1 MMLKP
6 TDCNF
11 MFCLP
16 LTEEQFNLD
25 KINLA
30 KHFVREH
37 LPTNKPI
44 ESKEGRLWNV
54 YDEEVVQ
61 PYLKL
66 KRQFSSYGF
75 SFNESVTFS
84 NFLELIDN
92 SHVNILFTHC
102 KTGDDEAIEFF
113 DRLVPKDEFV
123 NAIPFNYNKVI
134 DLSVC
139 KPEFTAK
146 ELKDKRRYAIVKS
159 VNNPISFMF
168 WLYFY
173 GFAFEIIYK
182 EKVEYYSNAIEQ
194 TLSKIYS
201 Q

>member
-1 MMLKP
+1 MLKP

-16 LTEEQFNLD
+16 LTKEQFNLD
-25 KINLA
+25 SENLS

-37 LPTNKPI
+37 LPINKPI
-44 ESKEGRLWNV
+44 ESKEGKLWNV
-54 YDEEVVQ
+54 YDEEVIQ

-84 NFLELIDN
+84 NFIKLIDN
-92 SHVNILFTHC
+92 SHVNILFSHC
-102 KTGDDEAIEFF
+102 KTGVDEAIELF

-123 NAIPFNYNKVI
+123 NAIPLNYNKVL

-139 KPEFTAK
+139 KPEFTAR
-146 ELKDKRRYAIVKS
+146 ELKDKRRDEIVKS
-159 VNNPISFMF
+159 VTKSISFML

-173 GFAFEIIYK
+173 GLAFEIIYK
-182 EKVEYYSNAIEQ
+182 QKAEYYSNAIDQ
-194 TLSKIYS
+194 TISKIYS
-201 Q
+201 

>member
-1 MMLKP
+1 MLKP

-25 KINLA
+25 KENLS

-37 LPTNKPI
+37 LPQNKPV
-44 ESKEGRLWNV
+44 ESKQGKLWSV
-54 YDEEVVQ
+54 YNEEVVQ

-66 KRQFSSYGF
+66 KKQFTCYGF

-84 NFLELIDN
+84 NFLKLIDN
-92 SHVNILFTHC
+92 SHVNILFSHC
-102 KTGDDEAIEFF
+102 KTGNDEAIELF
-113 DRLVPKDEFV
+113 DRLVPKDEFI
-123 NAIPFNYNKVI
+123 NGIPLHYNKVI

-139 KPEFTAK
+139 KPKFTAD
-146 ELKDKRRYAIVKS
+146 ELKVKRRDAIVKS
-159 VNNPISFMF
+159 VNKPISFML
-168 WLYFY
+168 WIYFY
-173 GFAFEIIYK
+173 GLAFEIIYK
-182 EKVEYYSNAIEQ
+182 QKAKYYSNAIEQ
-194 TLSKIYS
+194 TFSKIYS

>member
-1 MMLKP
+1 MLKP

-16 LTEEQFNLD
+16 LTKEQFNLD
-25 KINLA
+25 SENLS

-37 LPTNKPI
+37 LPINKPI
-44 ESKEGRLWNV
+44 ESKEGKLWNV
-54 YDEEVVQ
+54 YDEEVIQ

-84 NFLELIDN
+84 NFIKLIDN
-92 SHVNILFTHC
+92 SHVNILFSHC
-102 KTGDDEAIEFF
+102 KTGVDEAIELF

-123 NAIPFNYNKVI
+123 NAIPLNYNKVL

-139 KPEFTAK
+139 KPEFTAR
-146 ELKDKRRYAIVKS
+146 ELKDKRRDAIVKS
-159 VNNPISFMF
+159 VTKSISFML

-173 GFAFEIIYK
+173 GLAFEIIYK
-182 EKVEYYSNAIEQ
+182 QKAEYYSKAIDQ
-194 TLSKIYS
+194 TISKIYS
-201 Q
+201 

>member
-1 MMLKP
+1 MLKP

-16 LTEEQFNLD
+16 LTKEQFNLD
-25 KINLA
+25 SENLS

-37 LPTNKPI
+37 LPINKPI
-44 ESKEGRLWNV
+44 ESKEGKLWNV
-54 YDEEVVQ
+54 YDEEVIQ

-84 NFLELIDN
+84 NFIKLIDN
-92 SHVNILFTHC
+92 SHVNILFSHC
-102 KTGDDEAIEFF
+102 KTGVDEAIELF

-123 NAIPFNYNKVI
+123 NAIPLNYNKVL

-139 KPEFTAK
+139 KPEFTAR
-146 ELKDKRRYAIVKS
+146 ELKDKRRDAIVKS
-159 VNNPISFMF
+159 VTKSISFML

-173 GFAFEIIYK
+173 GLAFEIIYK
-182 EKVEYYSNAIEQ
+182 QKAEYYSNAIDQ
-194 TLSKIYS
+194 TISKIYS
-201 Q
+201 

>member
-1 MMLKP
+1 MLKP

-25 KINLA
+25 YENLS

-37 LPTNKPI
+37 LLQNKPV
-44 ESKEGRLWNV
+44 ESKQGKLWNV
-54 YDEEVVQ
+54 YNKEVVQ

-66 KRQFSSYGF
+66 KRQFSGYGF
-75 SFNESVTFS
+75 SFNESVTFP
-84 NFLELIDN
+84 NFLELIDH
-92 SHVNILFTHC
+92 SHVNILFSHC
-102 KTGDDEAIEFF
+102 KTGDDEAIELF

-123 NAIPFNYNKVI
+123 NAIPLNYNNVL

-139 KPEFTAK
+139 KPEFTAE
-146 ELKDKRRYAIVKS
+146 ELKDKRRNAIVKS
-159 VNNPISFMF
+159 VSKSISFML

-173 GFAFEIIYK
+173 GLAFEIIYK
-182 EKVEYYSNAIEQ
+182 QKAEYYSNAIDQ
-194 TLSKIYS
+194 TFSKLYS

>member
-1 MMLKP
+1 MLKP

-16 LTEEQFNLD
+16 LTKEQFNLD
-25 KINLA
+25 SENLS

-37 LPTNKPI
+37 LPINKPI
-44 ESKEGRLWNV
+44 ESKEGKLWNV
-54 YDEEVVQ
+54 YDEEVIQ

-84 NFLELIDN
+84 NFIKLIDN
-92 SHVNILFTHC
+92 SHVNILFSHC
-102 KTGDDEAIEFF
+102 KTGVDEAIELF

-123 NAIPFNYNKVI
+123 NAIPLNYNKVL

-139 KPEFTAK
+139 KPEFTAR
-146 ELKDKRRYAIVKS
+146 ELKDKRRDAIVKS
-159 VNNPISFMF
+159 VTKSISFML

-173 GFAFEIIYK
+173 GLAFEIIYK
-182 EKVEYYSNAIEQ
+182 QKAEYYTNAIDQ
-194 TLSKIYS
+194 TISKIYS
-201 Q
+201 